1 MLFSRILAKT
11 GVGNHIDLLSDSLQ
25 RLGHNVIVV
34 SGTQDIVLSNDNVKF
49 IKIYTQ
55 LKNPIGV
62 VKSIIKLHKIIKEN
76 NIDIVHCHH
85 RVASVYIF
93 LYNLVYKIPYVYT
106 LHLANIPHDIVHRK
120 FTFIGAKAIGVSTD
134 VSNSLVDDLKISS
147 EKVVTVLNGV
157 DERALL
163 PMQKNEVNMVKNEW
177 NIPEDKIVIVMHSRI
192 DPVKNHRLV
201 VEAVNRLEECE
212 KEKIQI
218 VCSGEP
224 KGSYYNEIIELIKRY
239 NLQNYFS
246 FIGWVNTRKILGIAD
261 YLFLPSFKEGFPLS
275 VVEAAFMKVPVVRT
289 KTAGYEDM
297 KYGVPI
303 SATDPEDMVKVIR
316 NIVNKNVLEYQNL
329 TQAAYDFAKASLTAT
344 KMAENTL
351 NVYKEVLND
360 NV

>member
-34 SGTQDIVLSNDNVKF
+34 SGTQDLILSNHKVKF
-49 IKIYTQ
+49 IKLYTK
-55 LKNPIGV
+55 LKNPVSV
-62 VKSIIKLHKIIKEN
+62 VKSIFELHSIIKEN
-76 NIDIVHCHH
+76 QIDIVHCHH
-85 RVASVYIF
+85 RVASVYMF
-93 LYNLVYKIPYVYT
+93 LYNLIFKIPYVYSLHT
-106 LHLANIPHDIVHRK
+106 LNIPKDFFHRK
-120 FTFIGAKAIGVSTD
+120 ATFVGKKAIAVSTD
-134 VSNSLVDDLKISS
+134 VKNYLVNDLKISS

-157 DERALL
+157 DESVLF
-163 PMQKNEVNMVKNEW
+163 PMQEIEINQVKNEW
-177 NIPEDKIVIVMHSRI
+177 AISKDKIIIAMHSRI
-192 DPVKNHRLV
+192 DSIKNHRLV
-201 VEAVNRLEECE
+201 VEAVNLLEDYE

-224 KGSYYNEIIELIKRY
+224 KGSYYNEIIELIKHY

-297 KYGVPI
+297 KYSVPI